1 MLTTV
6 RDLRRHLIRMENE
19 CYHARHTGDRD
30 NRLWWL
36 NVYVPMLRVRL
47 ARAEE
52 NEAAQRRERR
62 SSH

>member
-52 NEAAQRRERR
+52 NEAA
-62 SSH
+62 